1 MVQLTVEPMNERDI
15 AAVARLRVAAFFT
28 GTGRTPDDD
37 VAGLR
42 KLLHGDGFETA
53 FVARIGDVP
62 VGTCLLVRDE
72 LEPAHDLT
80 PWLAGL
86 AIAPEHQNRGIGT
99 ALVRAIEAHA
109 TSLGVEALYLYT
121 WEARDFYMRLGW
133 RVVEP
138 FRQNGEP
145 MALMSRQCGL

>member
-1 MVQLTVEPMNERDI
+1 M
-15 AAVARLRVAAFFT
+15 
-28 GTGRTPDDD
+28 
-37 VAGLR
+37 
-42 KLLHGDGFETA
+42 
-53 FVARIGDVP
+53 
-62 VGTCLLVRDE
+62 
-72 LEPAHDLT
+72 
-80 PWLAGL
+80 
-86 AIAPEHQNRGIGT
+86 APEHQNRGIGT

>member
-1 MVQLTVEPMNERDI
+1 M
-15 AAVARLRVAAFFT
+15 
-28 GTGRTPDDD
+28 
-37 VAGLR
+37 
-42 KLLHGDGFETA
+42 
-53 FVARIGDVP
+53 
-62 VGTCLLVRDE
+62 
-72 LEPAHDLT
+72 
-80 PWLAGL
+80 
-86 AIAPEHQNRGIGT
+86 
-99 ALVRAIEAHA
+99 EAHA